1 MPALALLNITNLQP
15 RDLEPSQRPSDRVQ
29 HLVAVRRS
37 IRDEVRQVVDVR
49 ETRVHVDNCQFTCR
63 QVKSFDHL

>member
-15 RDLEPSQRPSDRVQ
+15 RDLEPSQRPSDCVQ
-29 HLVAVRRS
+29 LLVAVRRS

-49 ETRVHVDNCQFTCR
+49 ETRVHVDNC
-63 QVKSFDHL
+63 